1 MHLISPIFK
10 SGDRSSI
17 RNSRPISLLCTIS
30 KVLEKI
36 IYNKIISFVS
46 KSISPSQFGFRP
58 KHSTVQQLL
67 LFTNNLYE
75 SFSAKAHSDVIY
87 LDFKKAFESVAH
99 AELMMKLWTF
109 GITGNLWR
117 WFRAYLSA
125 RLQRVSINR
134 CTSDLLPV
142 LSGVPQGSIL
152 RPILFLIFVNDIP
165 NTIENSQLYMFADDT
180 KCHRSVSSTSDCYS
194 LQNDLQQLSKWS
206 QDWNMFFNDNKCVLL
221 RFSPKPTH
229 STFHYTINN
238 STISI
243 QEHHRDLGVIMSN
256 NFTWNA
262 HYIFISAQAY
272 KILGLIRRSFCT
284 GHHSRTK
291 KILYLSLVRSK
302 LIYCSQ
308 IWRPHLLKDIITLEK
323 IQRRAT
329 KYLLNDFSSSYK
341 SRLLSLNILPL
352 MMQLEMYDIL
362 FFIRC
367 LKDPPENS
375 GFNIHSFL
383 SFSNSATR
391 SSTHFKLQHSVSRSN
406 ICRHFYFK
414 RLPRLWNSLPTIN
427 LDQSIS
433 TIRKKLYRFM
443 WNHFEHNFHSDI
455 PCSYHFLCPCNK
467 CACLPVNYNFMHS
480 SL

>member
-1 MHLISPIFK
+1 
-10 SGDRSSI
+10 
-17 RNSRPISLLCTIS
+17 
-30 KVLEKI
+30 
-36 IYNKIISFVS
+36 
-46 KSISPSQFGFRP
+46 
-58 KHSTVQQLL
+58 
-67 LFTNNLYE
+67 
-75 SFSAKAHSDVIY
+75 
-87 LDFKKAFESVAH
+87 
-99 AELMMKLWTF
+99 MMKLWTF

-125 RLQRVSINR
+125 RSQRVSINR

-152 RPILFLIFVNDIP
+152 GPILFLIFVNDIP

-206 QDWNMFFNDNKCVLL
+206 QDWSMFFNDNKCVLL

-229 STFHYTINN
+229 SAFHYTINN
-238 STISI
+238 SPISI

-256 NFTWNA
+256 NLTWNA

-284 GHHSRTK
+284 GHRDPRTK
-291 KILYLSLVRSK
+291 KILYLSLVCSK
-302 LIYCSQ
+302 LIYFSQ
-308 IWRPHLLKDIITLEK
+308 IWRPHLLKDIISLEK
-323 IQRRAT
+323 MQRRAT

-367 LKDPPENS
+367 LKDPQKILAS
-375 GFNIHSFL
+375 IFIL
-383 SFSNSATR
+383 S
-391 SSTHFKLQHSVSRSN
+391 
-406 ICRHFYFK
+406 
-414 RLPRLWNSLPTIN
+414 
-427 LDQSIS
+427 
-433 TIRKKLYRFM
+433 YRFLIVLPAHQLTL
-443 WNHFEHNFHSDI
+443 NYSTVCQDPIFAGTFISRD
-455 PCSYHFLCPCNK
+455 YHDFGTL
-467 CACLPVNYNFMHS
+467 YQQ
-480 SL
+480 

>member
-1 MHLISPIFK
+1 MNFEKKLSSQNNSKIYKYIQSLTSTLSLPSTISFDSLSASSDTEKANLFNYFFHSVFTQSSLSMPSPDQLPLPSATETLSNTSISEDDVYTTLFSLDTTKSMGVDGIGPIIFKNCAVGLYKPLHHLFMLSISQCYVPLEWRMHLISPIFK
-10 SGDRSSI
+10 SGDRSSV
-17 RNSRPISLLCTIS
+17 RNYRPISLLCTIS

-87 LDFKKAFESVAH
+87 LDFKKAFDSVAH

-152 RPILFLIFVNDIP
+152 GPILFLIFVNDIP

-206 QDWNMFFNDNKCVLL
+206 QYWSMFFNDNKCVLL

-238 STISI
+238 SPISI

-284 GHHSRTK
+284 GHHPRTK
-291 KILYLSLVRSK
+291 KILYLSLVRS
-302 LIYCSQ
+302 
-308 IWRPHLLKDIITLEK
+308 
-323 IQRRAT
+323 
-329 KYLLNDFSSSYK
+329 N
-341 SRLLSLNILPL
+341 
-352 MMQLEMYDIL
+352 L
-362 FFIRC
+362 FIA
-367 LKDPPENS
+367 L
-375 GFNIHSFL
+375 
-383 SFSNSATR
+383 
-391 SSTHFKLQHSVSRSN
+391 
-406 ICRHFYFK
+406 
-414 RLPRLWNSLPTIN
+414 
-427 LDQSIS
+427 
-433 TIRKKLYRFM
+433 RFGDLT
-443 WNHFEHNFHSDI
+443 F
-455 PCSYHFLCPCNK
+455 
-467 CACLPVNYNFMHS
+467 
-480 SL
+480 